1 MKRIISACFFLF
13 SLCMFSQNITV
24 TVDKTVTLKELF
36 KQIENQTDYKFAFTD
51 QINTGQKYFAKK
63 NTYNRIEIQ
72 NLINELNKNTS
83 IQFSIVG
90 NNIFVK
96 QKPSKVTK
104 KKNNLTGQV
113 S

>member
-1 MKRIISACFFLF
+1 MPL
-13 SLCMFSQNITV
+13 
-24 TVDKTVTLKELF
+24 
-36 KQIENQTDYKFAFTD
+36 QTK
-51 QINTGQKYFAKK
+51 INTGQKYFAKK

-104 KKNNLTGQV
+104 KKII
-113 S
+113 